1 MQDAKNKYFKKEYLI
16 EAHFYVKGRFKL
28 HVPDCQILLN
38 TFSFWSGTQKQMHI
52 SKKAQRK
59 SLVRAIY

>member
-28 HVPDCQILLN
+28 HVPDCVKSSSIPKVWTLLRGN
-38 TFSFWSGTQKQMHI
+38 W
-52 SKKAQRK
+52 
-59 SLVRAIY
+59 